1 MLRTAMPIAFVLLL
15 VRVHSAYGD
24 DGAQTR
30 VMPERLQSAIG
41 KVDELAKQTLTQS
54 GIPGIAIA
62 VVHHDRVIYQQG
74 FGVRE
79 AGQPLPIDADTVFQV
94 ASVSKPITSTILAAL
109 VGQRLIAWDDRIID
123 HDPGF
128 RLYDPFVTR
137 ELTLRDLL
145 CHRSGLPDHCGD
157 WLEDLGYGRDE
168 ILKRLRFQPPA
179 SSFRSQYA
187 YTNYGFSEAA
197 CAAAKARG
205 TSWEELAERTL
216 FAPLGMKSTSY
227 RFADYAK
234 APNRAL
240 LHVKVDGHWIPKN
253 MRRPDAQAPAG
264 GCSTTLNDLRAG
276 CGCS

>member
-1 MLRTAMPIAFVLLL
+1 
-15 VRVHSAYGD
+15 
-24 DGAQTR
+24 
-30 VMPERLQSAIG
+30 MPERLQSAIG

-137 ELTLRDLL
+137 
-145 CHRSGLPDHCGD
+145 
-157 WLEDLGYGRDE
+157 
-168 ILKRLRFQPPA
+168 
-179 SSFRSQYA
+179 
-187 YTNYGFSEAA
+187 
-197 CAAAKARG
+197 
-205 TSWEELAERTL
+205 
-216 FAPLGMKSTSY
+216 
-227 RFADYAK
+227 
-234 APNRAL
+234 
-240 LHVKVDGHWIPKN
+240 
-253 MRRPDAQAPAG
+253 
-264 GCSTTLNDLRAG
+264 
-276 CGCS
+276 